1 MTVLTPP
8 TTSAAG
14 GNGPWPDCGSD
25 RFGAC
30 TLEPG
35 RDGRGESEGAGA
47 APARVGLHLRLELQG
62 RTDGGRHSAVV
73 KVAVTV
79 QLPWHS
85 GSTGR
90 QPAVGFS
97 YDHI

>member
-1 MTVLTPP
+1 MLLVETDLGQTVGLIGLER
-8 TTSAAG
+8 A
-14 GNGPWPDCGSD
+14 
-25 RFGAC
+25 
-30 TLEPG
+30 LEPG
-35 RDGRGESEGAGA
+35 RDGRGEPGGGA
-47 APARVGLHLRLELQG
+47 AAARVGLHLRLELQD

>member
-14 GNGPWPDCGSD
+14 GNGPWPDCGID
-25 RFGAC
+25 WFGAC

-35 RDGRGESEGAGA
+35 RDGRGEPEGA
-47 APARVGLHLRLELQG
+47 ARVGLHLRLELQG

-73 KVAVTV
+73 KVAVTAAS
-79 QLPWHS
+79 LAL
-85 GSTGR
+85 R
-90 QPAVGFS
+90 QHRPPTRCRILVRS
-97 YDHI
+97 HLNTKY

>member
-35 RDGRGESEGAGA
+35 REGAGA

-73 KVAVTV
+73 NVAVTV

-85 GSTGR
+85 GSTGH
-90 QPAVGFS
+90 QPAIGFS
-97 YDHI
+97 